1 MGSFVGPDIVDNGL
15 LFAVDAAS
23 ERSYPRNNLGVA
35 WYDYAG
41 ALAAGKYSIVSSIQP
56 YSILLNTTFNSWI
69 GYYRINVPSAED
81 YTLMFDYVADATSVL
96 IIDNDGVDNNNWNA
110 TIAVTT
116 SVQTYNVTKAVS
128 TTGAIDFFP
137 ARSSG
142 GNITISNFRF
152 FKSAPAFNIIN
163 NDSCT
168 LVNEVSFSNNN
179 AGTWGFDGVD
189 QYISRV
195 SQTYSFA
202 SGATVEQFIKP
213 TAINRQQGFFT
224 LNHVGGSPSG
234 QNIFINFW
242 MSTNNLMR
250 WEVIG
255 SSEGGTYTTITA
267 TTAVTV
273 GKHYHFVGVFNGTTT
288 TIYVNGVAETT
299 QTMTNQPPRITS
311 SQMEIGR
318 YNTTYPSASR
328 IPVTRFYDKPLTA
341 LEVKNNYNAYK
352 NRFNL

>member
-81 YTLMFDYVADATSVL
+81 YTLMFDYVADASSVL
-96 IIDNDGVDNNNWNA
+96 IIDNDGIDNNNWNA

-202 SGATVEQFIKP
+202 SGATVEQIIKP
-213 TAINRQQGFFT
+213 TAINRTQGFFN
-224 LNHVGGSPSG
+224 LGDGNSY
-234 QNIFINFW
+234 INFW
-242 MSTNNLMR
+242 MSANNLMR
-250 WEVIG
+250 WEIIG
-255 SSEGGTYTTITA
+255 STGISYSTINA
-267 TTAVTV
+267 TTAVQV
-273 GKHYHFVGVFNGTTT
+273 GTCYHFVGVFDGSTT
-288 TIYVNGVAETT
+288 TIYVNGVAEAT
-299 QTMTNQPPRITS
+299 QTMSNQPSSATS
-311 SQMEIGR
+311 QLEIGR
-318 YNTTYPSASR
+318 YSVTYPAAAE
-328 IPVTRFYDKPLTA
+328 IAVTRLYSQPLTA
-341 LEVKNNYNAYK
+341 AQVLQNYNAQK
-352 NRFNL
+352 SRFI